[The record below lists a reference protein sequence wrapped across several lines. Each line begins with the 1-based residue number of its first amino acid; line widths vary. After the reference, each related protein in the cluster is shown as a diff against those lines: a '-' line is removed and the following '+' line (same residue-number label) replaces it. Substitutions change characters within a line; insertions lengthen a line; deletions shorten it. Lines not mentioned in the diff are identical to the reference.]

1 MAIVKY
7 TKEHEW
13 IRVEEGMGVVGITDY
28 AQEQLGDIV
37 YVELPEVGAKVTQG
51 AEAAVVESVKA
62 ASEINAPV
70 AGEVTEVN
78 QDLADN
84 PGTVNTDAMDGGW
97 FFKMKIADPGELARL
112 MDVVDYQE
120 YVESLS

>member
-1 MAIVKY
+1 MAIVRY

-13 IRVEEGMGVVGITDY
+13 IRVEDGVGVVGITGY

-37 YVELPEVGAKVTQG
+37 YVELPEVGAGMTKG

-62 ASEINAPV
+62 ASEIYAPV
-70 AGEVTEVN
+70 GGEVTEVN
-78 QDLADN
+78 QNLADN
-84 PGTVNTDAMDGGW
+84 PGTVNTDAMGEGW
-97 FFKMKIADPGELARL
+97 FFKMKIADTDEVDRL
-112 MDVVDYQE
+112 MDGSAYEE

>member
-1 MAIVKY
+1 MATVKY

-13 IRVEEGMGVVGITDY
+13 IRVEDGVGVVGITEY

-37 YVELPEVGAKVTQG
+37 YVELPEVGAGMTQG

-62 ASEINAPV
+62 ASEVYAPV
-70 AGEVTEVN
+70 GGEVTEVN
-78 QDLADN
+78 EALADS
-84 PGTVNTDAMDGGW
+84 PGTVNTDAMGEGW
-97 FFKMKIADPGELARL
+97 FFKMKIADTGEMDGL
-112 MDVVDYQE
+112 MDGDAYQE

>member
-1 MAIVKY
+1 MAIVRY

-13 IRVEEGMGVVGITDY
+13 IRVEDGVGVVGITEY

-37 YVELPEVGAKVTQG
+37 YVELPEVGAGMTKG

-62 ASEINAPV
+62 ASEIYAPV
-70 AGEVTEVN
+70 GGEVTEVN
-78 QDLADN
+78 QNLADN
-84 PGTVNTDAMDGGW
+84 PGTVNTDAMGEGW
-97 FFKMKIADPGELARL
+97 FFKMKIADTDEVDRL
-112 MDVVDYQE
+112 MDGSAYEE

>member
-1 MAIVKY
+1 MAIVRY

-13 IRVEEGMGVVGITDY
+13 IRVEDGVGVVGITEY

-37 YVELPEVGAKVTQG
+37 YVELPEVGAGMTKG

-62 ASEINAPV
+62 ASEIYAPV
-70 AGEVTEVN
+70 GGEVTEVN
-78 QDLADN
+78 QNLADN
-84 PGTVNTDAMDGGW
+84 PGTVNTDAMGEGW
-97 FFKMKIADPGELARL
+97 FFKMRIADTDEVDRL
-112 MDVVDYQE
+112 MDGVAYQE

>member
-13 IRVEEGMGVVGITDY
+13 IRVEEGVGVVGITEY

-37 YVELPEVGAKVTQG
+37 YVELPEVGAGMTQG

-62 ASEINAPV
+62 ASEVYAPV
-70 AGEVTEVN
+70 GGEVTEVN
-78 QDLADN
+78 QNLADN
-84 PGTVNTDAMDGGW
+84 PGTVNTDAMGEGW
-97 FFKMKIADPGELARL
+97 FFKMKIADTGEVARL
-112 MDVVDYQE
+112 MDGVDYQE

>member
-1 MAIVKY
+1 MGIVRY

-13 IRVEEGMGVVGITDY
+13 IRVEDGVGVVGITKY

-84 PGTVNTDAMDGGW
+84 PGTVNTDAMGEGW
-97 FFKMKIADPGELARL
+97 FFKMKIADPDELARL

>member
-1 MAIVKY
+1 MANVRY

-13 IRVEEGMGVVGITDY
+13 IRVEDGVGVVGITEY

-62 ASEINAPV
+62 ASEIYAPV
-70 AGEVTEVN
+70 GGAVTAVN
-78 QDLADN
+78 QNLADN
-84 PGTVNTDAMDGGW
+84 PGTVNTDAMGEGW
-97 FFKMKIADPGELARL
+97 FFKMKIADTGEMDRL
-112 MDVVDYQE
+112 MDGVDYQE

>member
-1 MAIVKY
+1 MANVRY

-13 IRVEEGMGVVGITDY
+13 IRVEEGVGVVGITDY

-62 ASEINAPV
+62 ASEVNAPV

-78 QDLADN
+78 QNLADN

-97 FFKMKIADPGELARL
+97 FFKMKIADPDEVARL

>member
-1 MAIVKY
+1 MATVRY

-13 IRVEEGMGVVGITDY
+13 IRVEEGVGVVGITEY

-37 YVELPEVGAKVTQG
+37 YVELPEVGAEMTQG
-51 AEAAVVESVKA
+51 AEVAVVESVKA
-62 ASEINAPV
+62 AGEVYAPV
-70 AGEVTEVN
+70 DGEVTEVN

-84 PGTVNTDAMDGGW
+84 PGTVNTDAMGEGW
-97 FFKMKIADPGELARL
+97 FFKMKIADAGAVERL

>member
-1 MAIVKY
+1 MAIVRY

-13 IRVEEGMGVVGITDY
+13 IRVEEGVGIVGITEY

-37 YVELPEVGAKVTQG
+37 YVELPEVGAGMTQG

-62 ASEINAPV
+62 ASEIYAPV
-70 AGEVTEVN
+70 GGEVTEVN
-78 QDLADN
+78 QNLADN
-84 PGTVNTDAMDGGW
+84 PGTVNTDAMGEGW
-97 FFKMKIADPGELARL
+97 FFKMKIADTGEADRL
-112 MDVVDYQE
+112 MDVVDYQD

>member
-13 IRVEEGMGVVGITDY
+13 IRVEEGVGVVGITEY

-37 YVELPEVGAKVTQG
+37 YVELPEVGAEMTRG

-62 ASEINAPV
+62 ASEIYTPV
-70 AGEVTEVN
+70 GGEVTEVN
-78 QDLADN
+78 QNLADN
-84 PGTVNTDAMDGGW
+84 PGTVNTDAMGEGW
-97 FFKMKIADPGELARL
+97 FFKMKIADTDEVDRL
-112 MDVVDYQE
+112 MDGVDYQE

>member
-1 MAIVKY
+1 MAIVRY

-13 IRVEEGMGVVGITDY
+13 IRVEDGVGVVGITEY

-37 YVELPEVGAKVTQG
+37 YVELPEVGAEMTRG

-62 ASEINAPV
+62 ASEIYAPV
-70 AGEVTEVN
+70 GGEVTEVN
-78 QDLADN
+78 QNLADN
-84 PGTVNTDAMDGGW
+84 PGTVNTDAMGEGW
-97 FFKMKIADPGELARL
+97 FFKMKIAGTDEVDRL
-112 MDVVDYQE
+112 MDGAAYQE

>member
-1 MAIVKY
+1 MHY

-13 IRVEEGMGVVGITDY
+13 ILVEGDAGTIGISDY

-37 YVELPEVGAKVTQG
+37 YVELPEVGATMKQG

-62 ASEINAPV
+62 ASEVYAPV
-70 AGEVTEVN
+70 GGEVTEVN
-78 QDLADN
+78 QNLADN
-84 PGTVNTDAMDGGW
+84 PGTVNTDAMGEGW
-97 FFKMKIADPGELARL
+97 FFKMKIADTGEADRL
-112 MDVVDYQE
+112 MDVVDYQD

>member
-13 IRVEEGMGVVGITDY
+13 IRVEDGVGVVGITEY

-37 YVELPEVGAKVTQG
+37 YVELPEVGATMKQG

-62 ASEINAPV
+62 ASEVYAPV
-70 AGEVTEVN
+70 GGEVTEVN
-78 QDLADN
+78 QNLADN
-84 PGTVNTDAMDGGW
+84 PGTVNTDAMGEGW
-97 FFKMKIADPGELARL
+97 FFKMKIADTGEADRL
-112 MDVVDYQE
+112 MDVVDYQD